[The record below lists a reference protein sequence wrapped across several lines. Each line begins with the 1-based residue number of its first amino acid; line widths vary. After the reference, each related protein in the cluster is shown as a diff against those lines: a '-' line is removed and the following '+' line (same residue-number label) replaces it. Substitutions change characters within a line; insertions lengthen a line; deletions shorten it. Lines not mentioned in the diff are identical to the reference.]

1 MKRTLLILALVL
13 TLGSFAGSSAYAQN
27 GKVGPM
33 AKLTPNLVNL
43 HAQHTF
49 HLAQRGA
56 ARFISGDPL
65 ITSSNDRVLVDAVAS
80 GDVNVLKAD
89 LVSLGMQRAVSFG
102 RVVSGQLPIAAIPAA
117 AGLASLRF
125 AQSAAATT
133 HVGSVASQGDHA
145 MRSDIARNTFAVD
158 GSGINVGALSDSFNC
173 LGGAAADTSSGDL
186 PAVKVIQEISICAE
200 ATDEGRAILQIVHDV
215 APGASLSFAS
225 AFNGQAAFASNILAL
240 AAAGAKV
247 IVDDVIYF
255 AEPMFQDG
263 IIAQAVDSVVATGTA
278 YFSAA
283 GNGARRS
290 YQSAFRPGDS
300 FAPGA
305 IPSAPGAPSFF
316 GGTAHNFSSNVGPDH
331 FQSIT
336 IPAFTRVVFSFQ
348 WDSAFFTVSG
358 SPGAQNDLDIYVLN
372 SSATEILA
380 GSIFDNLGN
389 DAVEIVEFTNS
400 GATPVTVNLMIV
412 NFFGTPPGLMKYV
425 YFGPAMLNEFDTQ
438 SSTIF
443 GHANAVGA
451 EAVGAARYS
460 NTPAFSVF
468 PPILESFSSSGA
480 TPILFDRLGNRL
492 STPDPRSQ
500 KPEIVA
506 PDGVDT
512 TFFGSDTDGTGFPNF
527 FGTSAAA
534 PHAAGVA
541 ALLFQSKLTLSP
553 LKIYKILENTAID
566 MGAPGFDNDSGFG
579 LIWADGALEAL
590 RNQLAGDFD
599 GDGRSDIGVYRD
611 GAWFIF
617 RSSDGGAT
625 VTSWGGLAQ
634 DIPVPGDYD
643 GDGKTDIAV
652 YRGGGWFIVQSSDGA
667 VFVVGFGGLAQDIPV
682 PAVYDG
688 DGKTDIAVY
697 RDGAWYILRSSD
709 GVATVTT
716 WGGLAQDI
724 PVPADYDGDGK
735 ADIAVYR
742 DGAWHILRSS
752 DGVATVTTWGG
763 LAQDIPVPA
772 DYDGDGKTD
781 ITVYRGGG
789 WFIVR
794 SSDGAVF
801 VVGFGGLAQDIPVPA
816 DYDGDG
822 KTDMAVYRDGIWYVL
837 RSSDGMQTAVAWGGA
852 PQDIPLN

>member
-1 MKRTLLILALVL
+1 MIRRWVFVIATVHILAVSSVKAQ
-13 TLGSFAGSSAYAQN
+13 TGKGGS
-27 GKVGPM
+27 M
-33 AKLTPNLVNL
+33 AKLTHSLTLL
-43 HAQHTF
+43 HAH
-49 HLAQRGA
+49 HAARSAQRSA
-56 ARFISGDPL
+56 APF
-65 ITSSNDRVLVDAVAS
+65 SSNDPLVTLVNDRVVVDAVAS

-89 LVSLGMQRAVSFG
+89 LEFLGMQRAVSFG
-102 RVVSGQLPIAAIPAA
+102 RVVSGELPIAAIPAA

-125 AQSAAATT
+125 AQSAAAMT

-158 GSGINVGALSDSFNC
+158 GSVISVGALSDSFNC
-173 LGGAAADTSSGDL
+173 LGGAAADMSSGDL
-186 PAVKVIQEISICAE
+186 PAVKVIQEISICAQ
-200 ATDEGRAILQIVHDV
+200 AADEGRAILQIVHDV

-247 IVDDVIYF
+247 MVDDVIYF

-263 IIAQAVDSVVATGTA
+263 IIAQAVDSVVAMGTA

-290 YQSAFRPGDS
+290 YQSAVRPGDS

-305 IPSAPGAPSFF
+305 IPSAPGAPAFF
-316 GGTAHNFSSNVGPDH
+316 GGTAHNFSSNVGRDH

-348 WDSAFFTVSG
+348 WDSPFFTVSG

-400 GATPVTVNLMIV
+400 EATPVTVNLMIV
-412 NFFGTPPGLMKYV
+412 SFFGIPPGLMKYV
-425 YFGPAMLNEFDTQ
+425 YFGPATLNESDTQ

-460 NTPAFSVF
+460 NTPAFNVF

-480 TPILFDRLGNRL
+480 TPILFDLSGNRL

-500 KPEIVA
+500 KPEIIA

-527 FGTSAAA
+527 FGTSAAV

-541 ALLFQSKLTLSP
+541 ALLLQAEPSLTP
-553 LKIYKILENTAID
+553 LQLYQRLENTAID
-566 MGAPGFDNDSGFG
+566 IGAPGFDNDSGFG
-579 LIWADGALEAL
+579 FIQAEKALATAL
-590 RNQLAGDFD
+590 KTTALKTGLDDFD
-599 GDGRSDIGVYRD
+599 GDGKSDITVYRS
-611 GAWFIF
+611 GIWYVI
-617 RSSDGGAT
+617 RSSNSAPTAVGWGGAP
-625 VTSWGGLAQ
+625 Q

-643 GDGKTDIAV
+643 GDGKTD
-652 YRGGGWFIVQSSDGA
+652 
-667 VFVVGFGGLAQDIPV
+667 
-682 PAVYDG
+682 
-688 DGKTDIAVY
+688 
-697 RDGAWYILRSSD
+697 
-709 GVATVTT
+709 
-716 WGGLAQDI
+716 
-724 PVPADYDGDGK
+724 
-735 ADIAVYR
+735 
-742 DGAWHILRSS
+742 
-752 DGVATVTTWGG
+752 
-763 LAQDIPVPA
+763 
-772 DYDGDGKTD
+772 
-781 ITVYRGGG
+781 
-789 WFIVR
+789 
-794 SSDGAVF
+794 
-801 VVGFGGLAQDIPVPA
+801 
-816 DYDGDG
+816 
-822 KTDMAVYRDGIWYVL
+822 
-837 RSSDGMQTAVAWGGA
+837 
-852 PQDIPLN
+852 